1 MKLYIYTKGFPPDIT
16 LIKSEGTKKAIHGLA
31 SGLVKCGVEV
41 TILCEGE
48 SDGSFEMPEGYK
60 IECFTNPKKNQ
71 TFKIA
76 EGLKQFIGENLDDKN
91 LVILSGIFQPRIY
104 AISRLLKK
112 CSIPYIVFPHDPYN
126 PAIFSKNA
134 HVKWVYWY
142 LLERRLLRQ
151 AKAVQILDIRHAKF
165 LRDLRVDTPVIAAPN
180 GFLPNEVY
188 PESSLNWN
196 IQDTPKFFFI
206 GRIDTHN
213 KGLDLLIDAFAQI
226 VETTDAKL
234 IIQGA
239 DKGDKKNLE
248 ERVAR
253 LSLSNRTLF
262 LPADYSTP
270 TPLIIKNYDVFC
282 VPSRFEGF
290 SLAALEA
297 MLAGRVLLVSEVAGI
312 APHVQASGC
321 GVVVAPEVSEIQSGL
336 IELLKRRSDWKEMGL
351 RGRRYALEHL
361 DWNKIAFS
369 ALDQYHQLVGP
380 SNGF

>member
-1 MKLYIYTKGFPPDIT
+1 MKLYIYTKRFPPDMM
-16 LIKSEGTKKAIHGLA
+16 LIKSEGTKKAVHGLA

-48 SDGSFEMPEGYK
+48 SNGSFEMPEGYK
-60 IECFTNPKKNQ
+60 IQCFTNPNQ
-71 TFKIA
+71 NQSFKIA
-76 EGLKQFIGENLDDKN
+76 SGLKQFISQNLDQDN

-104 AISRLLKK
+104 AISRFLKK

-126 PAIFSKNA
+126 PAIFSKNSQL
-134 HVKWVYWY
+134 KWVYWH
-142 LLERRLLRQ
+142 LLERRVLRE
-151 AKAVQILDIRHAKF
+151 AKAVQVLDMRHTKF
-165 LRDLRVDTPVIAAPN
+165 LRDLKVNTPVIAAPN
-180 GFLPNEVY
+180 GFLPNEVC
-188 PESSLNWN
+188 PEASLNWN
-196 IQDTPKFFFI
+196 TESIPKLFFI

-213 KGLDLLIDAFAQI
+213 KGLDLLIDAFAKI

-239 DKGDKKNLE
+239 DQGDKKNLE
-248 ERVAR
+248 DRVAR
-253 LSLSNRTLF
+253 LSLSSRTLF

-312 APHVQASGC
+312 APHIKASGC

-336 IELLKRRSDWKEMGL
+336 IELLERRSDWKEMGL
-351 RGRRYALEHL
+351 KGRRYALEHL
-361 DWNKIAFS
+361 DWNKIASS
-369 ALDQYHQLVGP
+369 ALDQYQQLVK
-380 SNGF
+380 SFD

>member
-31 SGLVKCGVEV
+31 SGLVKCGIEV
-41 TILCEGE
+41 IILCEGK
-48 SDGSFEMPEGYK
+48 SDDSFEMPEGYK
-60 IECFTNPKKNQ
+60 IKCFMNPNQNQ

-76 EGLKQFIGENLDDKN
+76 NGLKQFISHNLDRHS
-91 LVILSGIFQPRIY
+91 LIILSGIFQPRIY
-104 AISRLLKK
+104 AISRVLKK
-112 CSIPYIVFPHDPYN
+112 YSVPYVVFPHDPYN
-126 PAIFSKNA
+126 PAIFSKNSY
-134 HVKWVYWY
+134 VKWVYWY
-142 LLERRLLRQ
+142 LLERRVLRQ
-151 AKAVQILDIRHAKF
+151 AKAVQILDIRHAEF
-165 LRDLRVDTPVIAAPN
+165 LRDLKVNTPVIAAPN

-188 PESSLNWN
+188 PEASLNWN
-196 IQDTPKFFFI
+196 TESTPKFFFI

-213 KGLDLLIDAFAQI
+213 KGLDLLVDAFAQI

-248 ERVAR
+248 DRVAR

-321 GVVVAPEVSEIQSGL
+321 GVVVVPEVSEIQSGL
-336 IELLKRRSDWKEMGL
+336 RKLLECRSDWKEMGL
-351 RGRRYALEHL
+351 RGRHYALEHL
-361 DWNKIAFS
+361 DWNKIAS
-369 ALDQYHQLVGP
+369 TALDQYKRLVE
-380 SNGF
+380 SSD